1 MHRTLTRHDLADF
14 IERHAAA
21 MARELR
27 EDLNDGVLAVRLDAP
42 SQRPSAEF
50 KSPIGNT
57 DVSAPSPT
65 ALGTWLK
72 VGELTDQSYAWP
84 TGVEEYQ
91 PFEVWQ
97 TSGVAPQVQIGIG
110 DPNNP
115 SEYYGK
121 VRGYRL
127 TFEMINGQ
135 KRRPIVVF
143 TEADDFE
150 KTGDLVAI
158 IKGKGE
164 GGRSMFAPGDD
175 LPPGYENLEIAIFR
189 YRISG
194 PQAFNRLAVV
204 ARGGSPSAMCTHAF
218 LQLGLRS

>member
-1 MHRTLTRHDLADF
+1 MHHTLTRHDLADI
-14 IERHAAA
+14 IERHASA

-27 EDLNDGVLAVRLDAP
+27 EDPRDGALVVRPDAP
-42 SQRPSAEF
+42 NQPLSPES
-50 KSPIGNT
+50 KSPIG
-57 DVSAPSPT
+57 DPEVSAPSPA
-65 ALGTWLK
+65 ALRTWLK
-72 VGELTDQSYAWP
+72 VGELADQSYAWP
-84 TGVEEYQ
+84 AGVEHYQ

-97 TSGVAPQVQIGIG
+97 ASALAAQVQIGIG

-115 SEYYGK
+115 SKYYGK

-127 TFEMINGQ
+127 TFEMVNGQ

-150 KTGDLVAI
+150 ETGDLVAI

-175 LPPGYENLEIAIFR
+175 LPPGYEDLEIAVFR
-189 YRISG
+189 DRING
-194 PQAFNRLAVV
+194 PQAFNRLVVV
-204 ARGGSPSAMCTHAF
+204 ARGGSPNAMCTHAF